1 MYEYLSGQLT
11 EVTPSY
17 AVIDCGGVGYMV
29 EISINTYTKIKEL
42 REVKLLTHYVVREDA
57 HLLFGFFD
65 PAEREMFR
73 QLIAI
78 SGVGVATARVMLSTL
93 TVNEIKEAVLSQNA
107 RAIQSVKGIGA
118 KSAQRIILELQDK
131 MGNVSETMLA
141 SMFASNKNVEEALSA
156 LVMLGFPKAAA
167 NKALQAVNKQQPGLS
182 VEELIKMALKSL

>member
-1 MYEYLSGQLT
+1 MYEYLSGRLA
-11 EVTPSY
+11 EVTPAY

-42 REVKLLTHYVVREDA
+42 QEVKLLTHYVVREDA

-131 MGNVSETMLA
+131 MGKVSETMLA
-141 SMFASNKNVEEALSA
+141 SMFESNKNVEEALSA
-156 LVMLGFPKAAA
+156 LMMLGFPKAAA
-167 NKALQAVNKQQPGLS
+167 DKALQNANKQQPGLS
-182 VEELIKMALKSL
+182 VEELIKMALKEL

>member
-1 MYEYLSGQLT
+1 MYEYLSGRLA
-11 EVTPSY
+11 EVTPAY

-42 REVKLLTHYVVREDA
+42 QEVKLLTHYVVREDA

-131 MGNVSETMLA
+131 MGKVSETMLA
-141 SMFASNKNVEEALSA
+141 SMFESNKNVEEALSA
-156 LVMLGFPKAAA
+156 LMMLGFPKAAA
-167 NKALQAVNKQQPGLS
+167 DKALQNANKQQPGLS
-182 VEELIKMALKSL
+182 VEELIKIALKAL

>member
-1 MYEYLSGQLT
+1 MYEYLSGRLA
-11 EVTPSY
+11 EVTPAY

-42 REVKLLTHYVVREDA
+42 QEVKLLTHYVVREDA
-57 HLLFGFFD
+57 HLLFGFFE

-131 MGNVSETMLA
+131 MGKVSETMLA
-141 SMFASNKNVEEALSA
+141 SMFESNKNVEEALSA
-156 LVMLGFPKAAA
+156 LMMLGFPKAAA
-167 NKALQAVNKQQPGLS
+167 DKALQNANKQQPDLS
-182 VEELIKMALKSL
+182 VEELIKMALKAL

>member
-131 MGNVSETMLA
+131 MGKVSETMLA
-141 SMFASNKNVEEALSA
+141 SMFESNKNVEEALSA

>member
-1 MYEYLSGQLT
+1 MYEYLSGRLA
-11 EVTPSY
+11 EVTPAY

-42 REVKLLTHYVVREDA
+42 QEVKLLTHYVVREDA

-131 MGNVSETMLA
+131 MGKVSETMLA
-141 SMFASNKNVEEALSA
+141 SMFESNKNVEEALSA
-156 LVMLGFPKAAA
+156 LMMLGFPKAAA
-167 NKALQAVNKQQPGLS
+167 DKALQNANKQQPGLS
-182 VEELIKMALKSL
+182 VEELIKMALKAL

>member
-1 MYEYLSGQLT
+1 
-11 EVTPSY
+11 
-17 AVIDCGGVGYMV
+17 MV

-42 REVKLLTHYVVREDA
+42 QEVKLLTHYVVREDA

-131 MGNVSETMLA
+131 MGKVSETMLA
-141 SMFASNKNVEEALSA
+141 SMFESNKNVEEALSA
-156 LVMLGFPKAAA
+156 LMMLGFPKAAA
-167 NKALQAVNKQQPGLS
+167 DKALQNANKQQPGLS
-182 VEELIKMALKSL
+182 VEELIKMALKAL

>member
-1 MYEYLSGQLT
+1 MYEYLSGRLA
-11 EVTPSY
+11 EVTPAY

-42 REVKLLTHYVVREDA
+42 QEVKLLTHYVVREDA

-131 MGNVSETMLA
+131 MGKVSETMLA
-141 SMFASNKNVEEALSA
+141 SMFESNKNVEEALSA
-156 LVMLGFPKAAA
+156 LMMLGFPKAAA
-167 NKALQAVNKQQPGLS
+167 DKALKNANKQQPGLS
-182 VEELIKMALKSL
+182 VEELIKMALKAL